1 MADNVVTSKEV
12 LTVII
17 TFIVAQIV
25 KTTGVEVPITAE
37 QIYMTG
43 LALAGIIRVLWTK
56 ESIGRIFPQGW
67 I

>member
-25 KTTGVEVPITAE
+25 KATGVEVPITAE

-43 LALAGIIRVLWTK
+43 LAIAGIIRVLWTK
-56 ESIGRIFPQGW
+56 ESIRRIFPQGW

>member
-1 MADNVVTSKEV
+1 MTDNVVTSKEV

-43 LALAGIIRVLWTK
+43 LALAGIIRVLWTN
-56 ESIGRIFPQGW
+56 ESIRRIFPQGW

>member
-1 MADNVVTSKEV
+1 MADNVITSKEV
-12 LTVII
+12 LIVLI

-25 KTTGVEVPITAE
+25 KATGVEIPITAE

-43 LALAGIIRVLWTK
+43 LAIAGIIRVLWTK
-56 ESIGRIFPQGW
+56 DSITRIFPKGW

>member
-12 LTVII
+12 LTVLI

-56 ESIGRIFPQGW
+56 ESIRRIFPQGW

>member
-43 LALAGIIRVLWTK
+43 LALAGIIRVLWTN
-56 ESIGRIFPQGW
+56 ESIRRIFPKGW